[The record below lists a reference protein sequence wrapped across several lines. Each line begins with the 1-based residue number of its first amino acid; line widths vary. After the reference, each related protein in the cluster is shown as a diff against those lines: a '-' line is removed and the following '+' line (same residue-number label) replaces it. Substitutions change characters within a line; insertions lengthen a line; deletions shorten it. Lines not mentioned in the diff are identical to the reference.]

1 MRVHGVK
8 LKSFFSE
15 NLHMKD
21 TRPPMPDFKLRR
33 IKLLADMIYCASN
46 IVIKYHRIIAEGTE
60 NLPYDGPALL
70 LPKHHA
76 YRDILVEGVSL
87 YRYTKRY
94 PTFVM
99 KTGLWG
105 ILEHFGGVKVT
116 RPKDI
121 RRLKDKTARRNAI
134 KAARIANHDLQKY
147 LSGLYRNGEIVIS
160 HPEGERS
167 SGSMGPLQ
175 KEIVEHLL
183 HVQRD
188 HSLRVPI
195 IPIGIEYESYK
206 QPFSKVFFRIGTP
219 IYGEDISELPLLM
232 NNISNDLR
240 CLSGLTS

>member
-1 MRVHGVK
+1 MRVPGEKSKSSFNEAQQVK
-8 LKSFFSE
+8 E
-15 NLHMKD
+15 LH
-21 TRPPMPDFKLRR
+21 PLLPEFQLRR
-33 IKLLADMIYCASN
+33 VKLLADMIYSVSN
-46 IVIKYHRIIAEGTE
+46 LVIRYHRIIAEGTE
-60 NLPYDGPALL
+60 HLPLDGPALL

-121 RRLKDKTARRNAI
+121 RRFKDKTARREAI
-134 KAARIANHDLQKY
+134 KAARLANLDLQNY

-160 HPEGERS
+160 HPEGMRCQ
-167 SGSMGPLQ
+167 GSLGELQ

-183 HVQRD
+183 HVQED
-188 HSLRVPI
+188 YDLRIPI
-195 IPIGIEYESYK
+195 IPIGIEYESYVR
-206 QPFSKVFFRIGTP
+206 PFSKAFFRIGKP
-219 IYGEDISELPLLM
+219 IYGEDISELSFLM
-232 NNISNDLR
+232 QHLSHELR
-240 CLSGLTS
+240 CLSGLS